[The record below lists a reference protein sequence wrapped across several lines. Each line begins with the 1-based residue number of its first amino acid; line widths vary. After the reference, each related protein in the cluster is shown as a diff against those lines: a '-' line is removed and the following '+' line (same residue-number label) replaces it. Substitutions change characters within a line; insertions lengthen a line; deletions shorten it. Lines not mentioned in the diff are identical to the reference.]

1 MPLLT
6 LDKLKGKIGF
16 FGRKEKGVKH
26 LLALDIGTEFVKAL
40 VFAADLK
47 EEKGEVLGVSKVRQK
62 VGNMQAAA
70 VADIEGVTAVCREAI
85 LQALAAAKK
94 ETNRAII
101 GIAGEYVRG
110 AATVIAYQREKP
122 EDKIDLPELKN
133 IVQKVQ
139 WQAFNKIRR
148 QLAEEI
154 NISEIEIKLL
164 NAAIVDVRID
174 GYQVTSPLGFQGR
187 ELSLTVFNVYA
198 PMVHLGAI
206 ETIAKSLKLDLISVA
221 AEPYAIAR
229 SIDLKNKQNF
239 SKGNAIIVDI
249 GGGTTDV
256 ALIRNGAIEGVRSFA
271 IGGQAFTKRLG
282 GILGLSFQQAEEV
295 KLKYS
300 QGEVGKI
307 VKKKITETFKK
318 DLAIWTGGL
327 SLILEE
333 FAQNSSLPSN
343 ILLCGGGSFL
353 PGIKKALE
361 DFDWA
366 ARLPLEG
373 GIPEI
378 LFINPED
385 IENIKD
391 LTGTL
396 KSYQDITPMSLASLA
411 IEIEKDKET
420 TMGSIVKR
428 AVRLIQS

>member
-16 FGRKEKGVKH
+16 FGRKEKGVKY

-85 LQALAAAKK
+85 SQALAAAKK